1 MEYKVLKFGAEWCG
15 PCKVLNKNLESF
27 KDCDVIK
34 YDVDEAD
41 EDLLEKFK
49 IRNIPVTIL
58 VNDNEEEI
66 QRWVGVFNVN
76 EITEKIN
83 ELNG

>member
-1 MEYKVLKFGAEWCG
+1 MEYKILKFGAEWCG
-15 PCKVLNKNLESF
+15 PCKILNKNLESF

-34 YDVDEAD
+34 YDVDEVD